1 MRGDVNNMSAENR
14 AYPRLLFCS
23 YHCYPDP
30 SSGAALATRDLLEL
44 LAARGWACGVLSGP
58 RLDAEAVP
66 RLEQLLHDHGLSF
79 EAHAAPGGANFRLY
93 NLPIRGVPVTL
104 YEPPTQGNSTLPIR
118 AGADDFLRVLDGVMD
133 RFRPDLLLTYGGD
146 DLAREV
152 IARAKRRG
160 RAVVFCLHNF
170 AYHDA
175 ALFRPVDAVW
185 TPSRFAR
192 ITTARRWASIAR
204 PSPTCSTGLASAV
217 PTYKA
222 AMLLSSTRSRTR
234 A

>member
-79 EAHAAPGGANFRLY
+79 EAHAAPGGATS
-93 NLPIRGVPVTL
+93 G
-104 YEPPTQGNSTLPIR
+104 STTC
-118 AGADDFLRVLDGVMD
+118 
-133 RFRPDLLLTYGGD
+133 RFAACPLLSTN
-146 DLAREV
+146 RRRRV
-152 IARAKRRG
+152 IAPFPSVREPTTSCAS
-160 RAVVFCLHNF
+160 
-170 AYHDA
+170 
-175 ALFRPVDAVW
+175 W
-185 TPSRFAR
+185 TA
-192 ITTARRWASIAR
+192 
-204 PSPTCSTGLASAV
+204 
-217 PTYKA
+217 
-222 AMLLSSTRSRTR
+222 
-234 A
+234 